1 MDAIN
6 YSSAFGAGGVN
17 PMQAFN
23 QSLALGSNI
32 MQQRAAAA
40 QAEAQ
45 RIAAQAEAERQAKL
59 AEMMGTLDSPNAT
72 ADDYRR
78 VAVYMNP
85 EQAKVMK
92 DFYTEMADEERE
104 TALSEYGQVLSAF
117 EGGRPDVGIELLKM
131 QAKAAPDDQ
140 SRAFG
145 NMLVQMAES
154 GEMGIDAIKKTI
166 NTHLSFMPGGDKVLD
181 SVQQAQKA
189 PAELM
194 VKEAEGKYA
203 DARQAAE
210 LRKLDAETL
219 KLLTEAEKE
228 KLPQGTEIDESARK
242 IMNTAVEAAIS
253 SDLTANQATNLAD
266 AYAKYKPASGW
277 TANAWEA
284 AKKASGGEDI
294 QTRLKQEY
302 TKLRN
307 TDVLKNLPPGVA
319 SDKDIEIALAAFPS
333 ETANP
338 DTIISFLRG
347 MSKLQA
353 YSSEVNKSKAEWV
366 NQNGSLGPAR
376 LDFTAGGK
384 QVKKGQAFWDFT
396 KDIPMPNVVG
406 GTTAKAATTGA
417 AEKPGADTKPAVK
430 VDF

>member
-242 IMNTAVEAAIS
+242 IMNTAVES
-253 SDLTANQATNLAD
+253 SIKSEIVASQTSNLAD
-266 AYAKYKPASGW
+266 AYEKYRPAGG
-277 TANAWEA
+277 WEA
-284 AKKASGGEDI
+284 KASEAVKKAWGGEDI
-294 QTRLKQEY
+294 QSRLKQEY
-302 TKLRN
+302 ARLRSSE
-307 TDVLKNLPPGVA
+307 VLDALPPGSA
-319 SDKDIEIALAAFPS
+319 SDSDVKIALEGVPPID
-333 ETANP
+333 ANP
-338 DTIISFLRG
+338 DIIISFLRG
-347 MSKLQA
+347 TAKLQK
-353 YSSEVNKSKAEWV
+353 YESEVNKAKAGWV

-376 LDFTAGGK
+376 LDFMAGGT

>member
-1 MDAIN
+1 VATYMD
-6 YSSAFGAGGVN
+6 
-17 PMQAFN
+17 
-23 QSLALGSNI
+23 
-32 MQQRAAAA
+32 
-40 QAEAQ
+40 
-45 RIAAQAEAERQAKL
+45 
-59 AEMMGTLDSPNAT
+59 
-72 ADDYRR
+72 
-78 VAVYMNP
+78 P

-92 DFYTEMADEERE
+92 DFYDSMAEEERE

-117 EGGRPDVGIELLKM
+117 EGGRADVGIELLKM
-131 QAKAAPDDQ
+131 QAKAAPDEK
-140 SRAFG
+140 SRAYG

-154 GEMGIDAIKKTI
+154 GDLGIDAIKKTI

-219 KLLTEAEKE
+219 KLLTEAEKS

-242 IMNTAVEAAIS
+242 IMNTAVESAIS
-253 SDLTANQATNLAD
+253 ADLTANQATNLAD
-266 AYAKYKPASGW
+266 AYAKYRPASGW

-284 AKKASGGEDI
+284 AKKAAGGEDI

-353 YSSEVNKSKAEWV
+353 YSFEVNKSKAEWV

-376 LDFTAGGK
+376 LDFSAGGK

-406 GTTAKAATTGA
+406 VST
-417 AEKPGADTKPAVK
+417 PAVE